1 MRFYEILE
9 AEIKKHKKVQ
19 MLMDAKKQKKAELE
33 EIDRLLRKLIQR

>member
-9 AEIKKHKKVQ
+9 SEIKKQKKVQ

-33 EIDRLLRKLIQR
+33 EIDRLLRKLIQK

>member
-9 AEIKKHKKVQ
+9 AEIKKQKKVE
-19 MLMDAKKQKKAELE
+19 MLMEAKKRKKAELD

>member
-9 AEIKKHKKVQ
+9 SEIKKQKKVQ